1 MDYELLATIV
11 QQAKDGDKG
20 ALEQLYYETYNRVYF
35 YAFKI
40 FNDENDAADV
50 VQEVYIKVFTHISE
64 LNDAKAFTKWL
75 YTITVNEC
83 KQKMRRDHRQILT
96 EEGDEFF
103 ERILDTEPELDQR
116 LVHRDARTFLFA
128 VIDFLP
134 EEQKRAVLLYYY
146 EQLTIS
152 QIAEIEE
159 VSEATIKSRLV
170 LARKKL
176 RAAVE
181 AEERRTGTR
190 LLAVGM
196 PALAAVLAEGALLVS
211 MPVDLASRALAVA
224 LAAVGFVDGDGAF
237 TYIATNETEADA
249 DDSLRQKL
257 NRGIIVE
264 LKPIKIFIAGLLLLA
279 LVLGGMLVL
288 LERREQ
294 LPSDAMPHETEI
306 TPETDGGAS
315 TGGEQGENRLS
326 DTPGD
331 TDISGMSDGSTDEI
345 LKVGSSVDAAD
356 VLTAGQELARLPE
369 AGETYWME
377 VTPEETGYYCF
388 EARFEGEL
396 SGELVEFRTWLDA
409 PSWTDL
415 HFSGSN
421 TVCAKWSEEDPE
433 RQEIMHMYFTD
444 DSILHAGQ
452 KYVVNLTLGGDF
464 GLNEIRLIKT
474 DIPFS
479 L

>member
-116 LVHRDARTFLFA
+116 LVHRDARTYLFA

-176 RAAVE
+176 KAAVE

-190 LLAVGM
+190 LLAAGM

-224 LAAVGFVDGDGAF
+224 LAAVGFIDGDGAF

-249 DDSLRQKL
+249 DASLRQKM

-288 LERREQ
+288 LEARDRR
-294 LPSDAMPHETEI
+294 PSDSVIPDFSDSAGVTENAEENI
-306 TPETDGGAS
+306 T
-315 TGGEQGENRLS
+315 
-326 DTPGD
+326 
-331 TDISGMSDGSTDEI
+331 
-345 LKVGSSVDAAD
+345 VGSSLEAAD

-388 EARFEGEL
+388 EARIEGKL

-409 PSWTDL
+409 PSWADL
-415 HFSGSN
+415 YFGGSN

-444 DSILHAGQ
+444 DSMLHAGQ
-452 KYVVNLTLGGDF
+452 KYVVNLTMGGDF